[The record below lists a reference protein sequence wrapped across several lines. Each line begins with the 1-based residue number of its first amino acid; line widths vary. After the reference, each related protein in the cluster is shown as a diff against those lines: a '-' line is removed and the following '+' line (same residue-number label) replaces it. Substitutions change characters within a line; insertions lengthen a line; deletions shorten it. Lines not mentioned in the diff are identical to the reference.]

1 MPENNFPII
10 SDLCEGL
17 RRLVDGGLGN
27 LPVQVLVVPDS
38 TMQAIGRV
46 TPGFDPAK
54 PVMMVE
60 FDGVDGRIGP
70 AVLSTD
76 RWQNQKSRETH

>member
-1 MPENNFPII
+1 MSENKFPTI
-10 SDLCEGL
+10 SDLCDGL
-17 RRLVDGGLGN
+17 KRLVDGGLGN

-38 TMQAIGRV
+38 TIQAIGRV

-54 PVMMVE
+54 PALMIE

-70 AVLSTD
+70 TVLSTD
-76 RWQNQKSRETH
+76 RWQDQKSRETH